1 MTEERNANSDS
12 SDEEEWLPN
21 DDDDDDEDYE
31 YLGRLAETR
40 LETPPQRRSIKLKNK
55 SAVEKPVRRSARHTL
70 RKNYQEEELPDD
82 DHYICKLS
90 VIFSRSKWNEH

>member
-1 MTEERNANSDS
+1 MTEERNASSDS

-21 DDDDDDEDYE
+21 DDDDDEDYE
-31 YLGRLAETR
+31 YLGRHAETR

-55 SAVEKPVRRSARHTL
+55 KKPVRRSGRHTS
-70 RKNYQEEELPDD
+70 RKNYQEDEMPDD

-90 VIFSRSKWNEH
+90 VIFR